1 MAQVQKIA
9 PCLWFDKQAED
20 AAKFYVSIIKG
31 SKITRVSHYGD
42 AGKEV
47 HGQSPGSV
55 MTVDFELAGQRIT
68 ALNGGP
74 AFKFN
79 EAVSLQIYCDT
90 QDEID
95 TLWQKLSEGGDP
107 RSQQCG
113 WLKDK
118 YGLSWQIVPTAMSEL
133 LDDQKSPASKRVMEA
148 MLKMKKLDIAALK
161 RAYAG

>member
-1 MAQVQKIA
+1 MANVQKIA
-9 PCLWFDKQAED
+9 PCLWFDKQAEE
-20 AAKFYVSIIKG
+20 AAKFYVSVFKG
-31 SKITRVSHYGD
+31 SKIIRTSHYSE
-42 AGKEV
+42 AGQET
-47 HGQSPGSV
+47 HGQLPGTV
-55 MTVDFELAGQRIT
+55 MTVEFELVGQRYT

-79 EAVSLQIYCDT
+79 EAVSLQVYCDT

-95 TLWQKLSEGGDP
+95 TLWQQLSEGGDK

-118 YGLSWQIVPTAMSEL
+118 YGLSWQIVPTVLAEL
-133 LDDQKSPASKRVMEA
+133 IDDQKSPASKRALEA
-148 MLKMKKLDIAALK
+148 MLEMKKLDIAAIK